1 MQASGAMV
9 GCEPV
14 IVKCDFIVFVDSV
27 ICVMFC
33 SLCAMYHFH
42 ITELSS
48 CTTGD
53 VRLVDGDSEMEERVE
68 VCGNGVWGAVY
79 DSGVQAEWIW
89 RKR

>member
-1 MQASGAMV
+1 
-9 GCEPV
+9 
-14 IVKCDFIVFVDSV
+14 
-27 ICVMFC
+27 
-33 SLCAMYHFH
+33 MYHFH

-53 VRLVDGDSEMEERVE
+53 VRLVDGDSEMEGRVE